1 MRGGSIMT
9 FIFVYNAL
17 YVILCTV
24 TLTFSFIYYLKEKN
38 KLYLAFVAFIS
49 LSIFDNLL
57 ISMTEFI
64 LNFAE
69 MYNKAFMTTPVL
81 KTSILILNCLLLSYI
96 TACFIK
102 EKVLFQHYAILITIT
117 LWWISVPLVPDSALQ
132 VWLYFLPYQLYFIYL
147 GFYLMYNLNKKEG
160 LSHLAKKYSL
170 SFAKIIIIFGILI
183 TLEDRFVIFT
193 IDKYD
198 IFEINNRSF
207 TENLFYILTCLLI
220 LNFFLR
226 DKELLSIAS
235 STNDNSQQHQY
246 KFQSFCQVYHLTKRE
261 QEVFQLLLENEKN
274 QVIADTLHLSLG
286 TVKTHIHNIFIK
298 LNINKRTEIIP
309 CYQLF
314 NEEQSTHSVKRK

>member
-1 MRGGSIMT
+1 MT

-38 KLYLAFVAFIS
+38 QLYLAFVAFIG

-69 MYNKAFMTTPVL
+69 MYNKSFMTTPVL

-96 TACFIK
+96 AAHLIK
-102 EKVLFQHYAILITIT
+102 EKVTFQHYAILIAMTF
-117 LWWISVPLVPDSALQ
+117 WWISVPLLSDSALQ
-132 VWLYFLPYQLYFIYL
+132 VWLYFLPYQLFFIYI
-147 GFYLMYNLNKKEG
+147 GFYLMYNLKKKEG
-160 LSHLAKKYSL
+160 FSYLAKKYSQF
-170 SFAKIIIIFGILI
+170 FAKVIIIFGVLI

-198 IFEINNRSF
+198 IFKIINRSF
-207 TENLFYILTCLLI
+207 TENFFYVVTCLLI
-220 LNFFLR
+220 LNYFLC
-226 DKELLSIAS
+226 DKEFLSLAS

-246 KFQSFCQVYHLTKRE
+246 RFQSFCKVYHLTKRE
-261 QEVFQLLLENEKN
+261 QEIFQLLLEKEKN

-309 CYQLF
+309 FYQLF
-314 NEEQSTHSVKRK
+314 IDGQSILSVKSGRMN